1 MQPGIGRVKIKFTH
15 HRKSRD
21 YGPEIKD
28 QLQLQRSLRVS
39 RPKNGIQYKVSL
51 FLSLGYSSSQLFIN
65 VWGERTSLVMTGG
78 DEVRSRCV

>member
-15 HRKSRD
+15 HQKSRD

-28 QLQLQRSLRVS
+28 QLQLQRSLPIS
-39 RPKNGIQYKVSL
+39 HPKNGVQYEVYL

-65 VWGERTSLVMTGG
+65 VWGERTSLVKMGG
-78 DEVRSRCV
+78 DEVRSRCG

>member
-28 QLQLQRSLRVS
+28 QLQLQRSLS

-65 VWGERTSLVMTGG
+65 AWGERTSLVMTGG